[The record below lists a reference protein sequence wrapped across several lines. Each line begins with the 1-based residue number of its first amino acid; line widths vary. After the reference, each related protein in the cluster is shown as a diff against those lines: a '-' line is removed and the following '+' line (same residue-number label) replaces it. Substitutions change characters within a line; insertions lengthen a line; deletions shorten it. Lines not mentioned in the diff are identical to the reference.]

1 MISNLCSEI
10 TITFLP
16 TQHLKSL
23 FCLIQVVLPGFLL
36 ISICMESFSF
46 PYFQFVCV
54 FRSEVN
60 LLQVAH
66 VWVSFQYP
74 FRHSFSLIG
83 AFRPC
88 IYKVIIDSYEL
99 PFYSLFWV
107 VFVVLFC
114 FFLCHLFSCD
124 LMIVS
129 GTFGFLSEFWVYIYY
144 RLLIC
149 GYMRLL
155 YSHLYICVNV

>member
-83 AFRPC
+83 AFSRFKF
-88 IYKVIIDSYEL
+88 KVIIDMYIL
-99 PFYSLFWV
+99 IVIFANCLGGFLLLR
-107 VFVVLFC
+107 LFC
-114 FFLCHLFSCD
+114 PFLLLSSCD
-124 LMIVS
+124 LRTIFTIM
-129 GTFGFLSEFWVYIYY
+129 FGLLLLFCAASISFWFVVT
-144 RLLIC
+144 
-149 GYMRLL
+149 MRLL
-155 YSHLYICVNV
+155 NSNKIYT